1 MGLFDNLF
9 DGFNPQAFAAG
20 ALGEV
25 ERGMTRREEEARK
38 YEEEQRELA
47 KQSRAE
53 IQRRRSVVGSLVSE
67 ARRLESLGVTKA
79 QIQAAHSSG
88 PNGLMELSKQVQ
100 AEVKRRGGKARLSEY
115 DISAMIDGSAIDPKF
130 AEMDYEEFISRSAG
144 LLDTTVG
151 DLKAPERSL
160 AQRFLGSGAKDA
172 VRAKLDAEK
181 TVGGMSVYD
190 INELAR
196 SQAYQ
201 SAIPGAYATFTP
213 GEFYDQEAALKSW
226 SLAQRRID
234 TAVDKDP
241 IYLDLVS
248 EDRMEE
254 ALEYRRKKYAAFAQA
269 QFNKYG
275 ESAIN
280 DPVVNW
286 KDILGEDM
294 YTELAIANEADED
307 IISAIDAGASEI
319 IGNSTTRSFA
329 GGSYTLST
337 GLGDTVARIK
347 LVGEKG
353 ERTIDNPQQI
363 SEFLDTLVARGE
375 MTQEAANKLKPVTT
389 GTTVSEIEVEGLGMA
404 GELDI
409 SAITEAAL
417 GAAEE
422 EEEMASEA
430 EMEVGPAITE
440 APDVE
445 SISAPTAAEFKV
457 NGVTFEE
464 WQGMSRKERKDAGL
478 PEGEVAG
485 QIKFKRF
492 QKGLGVNIA
501 SDQSAAS
508 FEDMG
513 KAQIGISGIDV
524 DTVVTIGGEEY
535 RVQEALGDK
544 YFEKVDGGIPQ
555 AKSKEITDQ
564 ATKTFLETLKNIE
577 YSTNPDRDVDAAFA
591 QFIFDNDLPDETI
604 KYIEDR
610 LDQVKAALA
619 DK

>member
-25 ERGMTRREEEARK
+25 EEGMTRREEEARK
-38 YEEEQRELA
+38 YEEEQRQLA

-160 AQRFLGSGAKDA
+160 AQRFLGSGAKDV

-213 GEFYDQEAALKSW
+213 SEFYDQEAALKSW

-234 TAVDKDP
+234 TAAERDP
-241 IYLDLVS
+241 VYRKLKAGPDG
-248 EDRMEE
+248 E
-254 ALEYRRKKYAAFAQA
+254 AATLEYKRKKYAAFAQA

-275 ESAIN
+275 KDAIN

-286 KDILGEDM
+286 KDILGEEM
-294 YTELAIANEADED
+294 YTELAIANEADEG

-353 ERTIDNPQQI
+353 EKTIDDPQQI

-375 MTQEAANKLKPVTT
+375 MTQQAANKLKPIT
-389 GTTVSEIEVEGLGMA
+389 VEGLGMA

-422 EEEMASEA
+422 EEEMAAEA

-445 SISAPTAAEFKV
+445 SISAPTAEEFKV

-513 KAQIGISGIDV
+513 KAQMGISGIDV

-535 RVQEALGDK
+535 KVQEALGDK
-544 YFEKVDGGIPQ
+544 YFEKVDGGIPE

>member
-53 IQRRRSVVGSLVSE
+53 IQRRRSIVSSLVSE

-100 AEVKRRGGKARLSEY
+100 AEIKRRGGKARLSEY

-234 TAVDKDP
+234 TAIEKDP
-241 IYLDLVS
+241 IYLKLKS
-248 EDRMEE
+248 EGREEE
-254 ALEYRRKKYAAFAQA
+254 ALEYKRRKYAAFAQA

-275 ESAIN
+275 ADAIN

-286 KDILGEDM
+286 KDILGEEM
-294 YTELAIANEADED
+294 YTELAIANEADEG
-307 IISAIDAGASEI
+307 IISALDAGASEI
-319 IGNSTTRSFA
+319 IGTNTTKSFA

-347 LVGEKG
+347 VVGEKG
-353 ERTIDNPQQI
+353 EKTIDDPQQI
-363 SEFLDTLVARGE
+363 SEFLDILVARGE
-375 MTQEAANKLKPVTT
+375 MTQQTANKLKPITI
-389 GTTVSEIEVEGLGMA
+389 GATVPEIEVEGLGMA
-404 GELDI
+404 GGLDI

-417 GAAEE
+417 GAVEE
-422 EEEMASEA
+422 EEQKATVEA
-430 EMEVGPAITE
+430 EEPEVTE

-492 QKGLGVNIA
+492 QKGLGINIA

-508 FEDMG
+508 FENMG
-513 KAQIGISGIDV
+513 EAQVGISGIDV

-544 YFEKVDGGIPQ
+544 YFEKVDGGIPED
-555 AKSKEITDQ
+555 KSKEITEQ
-564 ATKTFLETLKNIE
+564 AVKTFLETLKNKE

>member
-79 QIQAAHSSG
+79 HIQAAHSSG

-275 ESAIN
+275 KDAIN

-286 KDILGEDM
+286 KDILGEEM
-294 YTELAIANEADED
+294 YTELAIANEADEG

-353 ERTIDNPQQI
+353 EKTIDDPQQI

-513 KAQIGISGIDV
+513 KAQMGISGIDV

-555 AKSKEITDQ
+555 AKYKEITDQ
-564 ATKTFLETLKNIE
+564 AVKTFSETLKNKE

>member
-38 YEEEQRELA
+38 YEEDQRELA

-172 VRAKLDAEK
+172 VRSKLDAEK

-234 TAVDKDP
+234 TAVEKDP
-241 IYLDLVS
+241 VYTKMIA
-248 EDRMEE
+248 EGREEE
-254 ALEYRRKKYAAFAQA
+254 ALEYKRKKYAAFAQA

-275 ESAIN
+275 ADAIN

-294 YTELAIANEADED
+294 YTELAIANEADEG
-307 IISAIDAGASEI
+307 IISAIDANASEI

-353 ERTIDNPQQI
+353 EKTIDDPQQI

-375 MTQEAANKLKPVTT
+375 MTQQAANKLKPVTT
-389 GTTVSEIEVEGLGMA
+389 GATVPEIEVEGLGMA
-404 GELDI
+404 GEIDI

-422 EEEMASEA
+422 EEEMAAEA

-513 KAQIGISGIDV
+513 EAQIGISGIDV

-535 RVQEALGDK
+535 KVQEALGDK
-544 YFEKVDGGIPQ
+544 YFEKVDGGIPE

>member
-25 ERGMTRREEEARK
+25 EEGMARREEEARK

-160 AQRFLGSGAKDA
+160 AQRFLGSGAKDV

-234 TAVDKDP
+234 TALKSDP
-241 IYLDLVS
+241 IHLDLVG
-248 EDRMEE
+248 DNKMEE

-275 ESAIN
+275 KDAIN

-286 KDILGEDM
+286 KDILGEEM
-294 YTELAIANEADED
+294 YTELAIANEADEG

-353 ERTIDNPQQI
+353 EKTIDDPQQI

-375 MTQEAANKLKPVTT
+375 MTQQAANKLKPIT
-389 GTTVSEIEVEGLGMA
+389 VEGLGMA
-404 GELDI
+404 GEIDI

-422 EEEMASEA
+422 EEEMAAEA

-445 SISAPTAAEFKV
+445 SISAPTAEEFKV

-513 KAQIGISGIDV
+513 KAQMGISGIDV

-535 RVQEALGDK
+535 KVQEALGDK
-544 YFEKVDGGIPQ
+544 YFEKVDGGIPE

>member
-100 AEVKRRGGKARLSEY
+100 AEIKRRGGKARLSEY

-226 SLAQRRID
+226 SLAQKRID

-241 IYLDLVS
+241 VYTKMIA
-248 EDRMEE
+248 EGREEE
-254 ALEYRRKKYAAFAQA
+254 ALEYKRKKYAAFAQA

-275 ESAIN
+275 ADAIN

-286 KDILGEDM
+286 KDILGEEI
-294 YTELAIANEADED
+294 YTELAIANEADEG

-319 IGNSTTRSFA
+319 IGNSTTKSFA

-347 LVGEKG
+347 VVGEKG
-353 ERTIDNPQQI
+353 EKTIDDPQQI
-363 SEFLDTLVARGE
+363 SEFLDILVARGE
-375 MTQEAANKLKPVTT
+375 MTQEAANKLKPIT
-389 GTTVSEIEVEGLGMA
+389 VEGLGMA

-422 EEEMASEA
+422 EEEMAAEA

-445 SISAPTAAEFKV
+445 SISAPTAEEFKV

-492 QKGLGVNIA
+492 QKGLGINIA

-513 KAQIGISGIDV
+513 EAQIGISGIDV

-535 RVQEALGDK
+535 KVQEALGDK
-544 YFEKVDGGIPQ
+544 YFEKVDGGIPE
-555 AKSKEITDQ
+555 AKSKEITEQ
-564 ATKTFLETLKNIE
+564 AVKTFLETLKNKE

>member
-25 ERGMTRREEEARK
+25 EEGMTRREEEARK

-275 ESAIN
+275 KDAIN

-286 KDILGEDM
+286 KDILGEEM
-294 YTELAIANEADED
+294 YTELAIANEADEG

-353 ERTIDNPQQI
+353 EKTIDDPQQI

-422 EEEMASEA
+422 EEEMAAEA

-513 KAQIGISGIDV
+513 KAQMGISGIDV

-555 AKSKEITDQ
+555 AKYKEITDQ
-564 ATKTFLETLKNIE
+564 AVKTFSETLKNKE

>member
-100 AEVKRRGGKARLSEY
+100 AEIKRRGGKARLSEY

-248 EDRMEE
+248 ENRMEE

-275 ESAIN
+275 ASAIN

-286 KDILGEDM
+286 KDILGEEM
-294 YTELAIANEADED
+294 YTELAIANEADEG

-319 IGNSTTRSFA
+319 IGNSTTKSFA

-353 ERTIDNPQQI
+353 ERTIDDPQQI

-375 MTQEAANKLKPVTT
+375 MTQQAANKLKPVT
-389 GTTVSEIEVEGLGMA
+389 VEGLGMA

-422 EEEMASEA
+422 EEEMAAEV

-445 SISAPTAAEFKV
+445 GISAPTAAEFKV

-492 QKGLGVNIA
+492 QKGLGINIA

-513 KAQIGISGIDV
+513 KAQMGISGIDV

-535 RVQEALGDK
+535 KVQEALGDK

>member
-25 ERGMTRREEEARK
+25 EEGMTRREEEARK

-160 AQRFLGSGAKDA
+160 AQRFLGSGAKDV

-213 GEFYDQEAALKSW
+213 SEFYDQEAALKSW

-234 TAVDKDP
+234 TALKSDP
-241 IYLDLVS
+241 IHLDLVG
-248 EDRMEE
+248 DNKMEE

-275 ESAIN
+275 KDAIN

-286 KDILGEDM
+286 KDILGEEM
-294 YTELAIANEADED
+294 YTELAIANEADEG

-353 ERTIDNPQQI
+353 EKTIDDPQQI

-375 MTQEAANKLKPVTT
+375 MTQQAANKLKPIT
-389 GTTVSEIEVEGLGMA
+389 VEGLGMA
-404 GELDI
+404 GEIDI

-422 EEEMASEA
+422 EEEMAAEA

-445 SISAPTAAEFKV
+445 SISAPTAEEFKV

-513 KAQIGISGIDV
+513 KAQMGISGIDV

-535 RVQEALGDK
+535 KVQEALGDK

>member
-25 ERGMTRREEEARK
+25 EEGMTRREEEARK

-100 AEVKRRGGKARLSEY
+100 AEIKRRGGKARLSEY

-160 AQRFLGSGAKDA
+160 AQRFLGSGAKDV

-234 TAVDKDP
+234 TALKSDP
-241 IYLDLVS
+241 IHLDLVG
-248 EDRMEE
+248 DNKMEE

-275 ESAIN
+275 KDAIN

-286 KDILGEDM
+286 KDILGEEM
-294 YTELAIANEADED
+294 YTELAIANEADEG

-353 ERTIDNPQQI
+353 EKTIDDPQQI

-389 GTTVSEIEVEGLGMA
+389 GATVPEIEVEGLGMA

-422 EEEMASEA
+422 EEEMAAEA

-445 SISAPTAAEFKV
+445 SISAPTAEEFKV

-513 KAQIGISGIDV
+513 KAQMGISGIDV

-535 RVQEALGDK
+535 KVQEALGDK

>member
-25 ERGMTRREEEARK
+25 EEGMTRREEEARK

-100 AEVKRRGGKARLSEY
+100 AEIKRRGGKARLSEY

-160 AQRFLGSGAKDA
+160 AQRFLGSGAKDV

-213 GEFYDQEAALKSW
+213 SEFYDQEAALKSW

-234 TAVDKDP
+234 TAAERDP
-241 IYLDLVS
+241 VYRKLKAGPDG
-248 EDRMEE
+248 E
-254 ALEYRRKKYAAFAQA
+254 AATLEYKRKKYAAFAQA

-275 ESAIN
+275 KDAIN

-286 KDILGEDM
+286 KDILGEEM
-294 YTELAIANEADED
+294 YTELAIANEADEG

-353 ERTIDNPQQI
+353 EKTIDDPQQI

-375 MTQEAANKLKPVTT
+375 MTQQAANKLKPIT
-389 GTTVSEIEVEGLGMA
+389 VEGLGMA

-422 EEEMASEA
+422 EEEMAAEA

-445 SISAPTAAEFKV
+445 SISAPTAEEFKV

-513 KAQIGISGIDV
+513 KAQMGISGIDV

-535 RVQEALGDK
+535 KVQEALGDK

>member
-100 AEVKRRGGKARLSEY
+100 AEIKRRGGKARLSEY

-226 SLAQRRID
+226 SLAQKRID
-234 TAVDKDP
+234 TALKSDP
-241 IYLDLVS
+241 IHLDLVG
-248 EDRMEE
+248 ENKMEE

-275 ESAIN
+275 KDAIN

-286 KDILGEDM
+286 KDILGEEM
-294 YTELAIANEADED
+294 YTELAIANEADEG

-319 IGNSTTRSFA
+319 IGNSTTRSFT

-353 ERTIDNPQQI
+353 EKTIDDPQQI

-375 MTQEAANKLKPVTT
+375 MTQQAANKLKPIT
-389 GTTVSEIEVEGLGMA
+389 VEGLGMA

-422 EEEMASEA
+422 EEQTATVEA
-430 EMEVGPAITE
+430 EEPEVTE

-445 SISAPTAAEFKV
+445 GISAPTAAEFKV

-485 QIKFKRF
+485 QIKFRRF
-492 QKGLGVNIA
+492 QKGLGINIA

-535 RVQEALGDK
+535 KVQEALGDK

>member
-100 AEVKRRGGKARLSEY
+100 AEIKRRGGKARLSEY

-234 TAVDKDP
+234 TAVEKDP
-241 IYLDLVS
+241 IYRKLKAGPDG
-248 EDRMEE
+248 EAA
-254 ALEYRRKKYAAFAQA
+254 ALEYKRKKYAAFAQA

-275 ESAIN
+275 ASAIN

-286 KDILGEDM
+286 KDILGEEM
-294 YTELAIANEADED
+294 YTELAIANEADEG

-319 IGNSTTRSFA
+319 IGNSTTRSFT

-353 ERTIDNPQQI
+353 EKTIDDPQQI

-375 MTQEAANKLKPVTT
+375 MTQQAANKLKPIT
-389 GTTVSEIEVEGLGMA
+389 VEGLGMA
-404 GELDI
+404 GEIDI

-422 EEEMASEA
+422 EEEMAAEA

-492 QKGLGVNIA
+492 QKGLGINIA

-513 KAQIGISGIDV
+513 KAQMGISGIDV

-535 RVQEALGDK
+535 KVQEALGDK

>member
-100 AEVKRRGGKARLSEY
+100 AEIKRRGGKARLSEY

-234 TAVDKDP
+234 TAAERDP
-241 IYLDLVS
+241 IYRKLKAGPDG
-248 EDRMEE
+248 E
-254 ALEYRRKKYAAFAQA
+254 AATLEYKRKKYAAFAQA

-275 ESAIN
+275 KDAIN

-286 KDILGEDM
+286 KDILGEEM
-294 YTELAIANEADED
+294 YTELAIANEADEG

-319 IGNSTTRSFA
+319 IGNSTTRSFT

-353 ERTIDNPQQI
+353 EKTIDDPQQI
-363 SEFLDTLVARGE
+363 SEFLDTLVARGD
-375 MTQEAANKLKPVTT
+375 MTQQAANKLKPIT
-389 GTTVSEIEVEGLGMA
+389 VEGLGMA

-422 EEEMASEA
+422 EEEMAAEA

-513 KAQIGISGIDV
+513 KAQMGISGIDV

-535 RVQEALGDK
+535 KVQEALGDK

>member
-234 TAVDKDP
+234 TALKSDP
-241 IYLDLVS
+241 IHLDLVG
-248 EDRMEE
+248 DNKMEE

-275 ESAIN
+275 KDAIN

-286 KDILGEDM
+286 KDILGEEM
-294 YTELAIANEADED
+294 YTELAIANEADEG

-555 AKSKEITDQ
+555 AKYKEITDQ
-564 ATKTFLETLKNIE
+564 AVKTFSETLKNKE

>member
-100 AEVKRRGGKARLSEY
+100 AEIKRRGGKARLSEY

-226 SLAQRRID
+226 SLAQKRID
-234 TAVDKDP
+234 TAVEKDP
-241 IYLDLVS
+241 IYLELKAGPDG
-248 EDRMEE
+248 EAA
-254 ALEYRRKKYAAFAQA
+254 ALEYKRKKYAAFAQA

-275 ESAIN
+275 ASAIN

-286 KDILGEDM
+286 KDILGEEM
-294 YTELAIANEADED
+294 YTELAIANEADEG

-319 IGNSTTRSFA
+319 IGTNTTKSFA

-347 LVGEKG
+347 VVGEKG
-353 ERTIDNPQQI
+353 EKTIDDPQQI
-363 SEFLDTLVARGE
+363 SDFLDILVARGE

-389 GTTVSEIEVEGLGMA
+389 GATVPEIEVEGLGRA

-417 GAAEE
+417 GAVEE
-422 EEEMASEA
+422 EEEQKATVEA
-430 EMEVGPAITE
+430 EEPEVTE

-445 SISAPTAAEFKV
+445 SISAPTAEEFKV

-513 KAQIGISGIDV
+513 KAQMGISGIDV

-544 YFEKVDGGIPQ
+544 YFEKVDGGIPE
-555 AKSKEITDQ
+555 AKSKEITEQ
-564 ATKTFLETLKNIE
+564 AVKTFLETLKNKE